1 MADEHSFRD
10 LAHWAT
16 HRIPG
21 VPAHAEQTAGHQ
33 GTTRHGRTDQ
43 GRASRHSTAGHRSH
57 GDGWN
62 HSVARPPR
70 VLVAWQRR
78 IAAFFGQELR

>member
-1 MADEHSFRD
+1 MADQHSFRD
-10 LAHWAT
+10 LAHWAM

-21 VPAHAEQTAGHQ
+21 VPAHVEHPAGHQ
-33 GTTRHGRTDQ
+33 GTTRHGRA
-43 GRASRHSTAGHRSH
+43 RRHSVAHHRSR
-57 GDGWN
+57 N
-62 HSVARPPR
+62 HSPARPPR